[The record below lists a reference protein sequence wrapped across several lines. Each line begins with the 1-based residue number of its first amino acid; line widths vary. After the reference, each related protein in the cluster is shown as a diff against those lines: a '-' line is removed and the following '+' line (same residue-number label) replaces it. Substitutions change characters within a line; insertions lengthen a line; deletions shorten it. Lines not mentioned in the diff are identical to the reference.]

1 MYSATIKSFQTINFY
16 CRITT
21 LDQYEFWWN
30 VYHIQIQKAFLQYIK
45 SINWI
50 KCSTENILSK
60 SSPPDDQYWIFYDDI
75 CLEIPPSPS
84 PSRHMASWQLFITKL
99 HTSVSVLSI
108 ETSPTAPE
116 TDDQYQLS
124 SGPTCWKSTI
134 FNLSK
139 KELGGVW
146 VRGLCQTLSAEARR
160 RVLRYFPQE
169 VSLFTFLGEKIFV

>member
-1 MYSATIKSFQTINFY
+1 MECLSYSNTESFPPIYQVNKV
-16 CRITT
+16 
-21 LDQYEFWWN
+21 N
-30 VYHIQIQKAFLQYIK
+30 
-45 SINWI
+45 

-75 CLEIPPSPS
+75 CLEIPPP
-84 PSRHMASWQLFITKL
+84 PSRPAIWRAGQLFITKL
-99 HTSVSVLSI
+99 HTSVSVLSM
-108 ETSPTAPE
+108 ETSQTGRE
-116 TDDQYQLS
+116 TDHQYQLS